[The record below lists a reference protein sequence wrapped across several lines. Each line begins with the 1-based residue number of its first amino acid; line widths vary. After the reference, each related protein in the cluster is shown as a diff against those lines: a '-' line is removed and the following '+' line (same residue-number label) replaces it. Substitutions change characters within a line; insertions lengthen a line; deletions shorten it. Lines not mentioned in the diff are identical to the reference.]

1 MHQHSTRRGLLDE
14 EQTNKICAVKSV

>member
-1 MHQHSTRRGLLDE
+1 MHQHSTHRGLLDE